1 MNMDYLKALLA
12 IDVCGCSLS
21 SVDPTT
27 VTLCLAFTVAVCCA
41 VRRFYGVAL
50 VVASLASC
58 DVARALLAPVYQ
70 GHATPYEGAARAA
83 WLAFGILPL
92 MIPPTVYLW
101 VGCGVKAPWLPAA
114 LTAAVGVA
122 YPALR
127 GPMLLDVIF
136 GLYAST
142 YILVAARSTVR
153 AFVARGMGQPDLM
166 LVTLSLTGLASIALV
181 RIYGCAGWGGVP
193 ITYCAGL
200 LAVAAQALAAEP
212 GPPPQGEQA
221 PREAAAS

>member
-1 MNMDYLKALLA
+1 MNYTHALLSFT
-12 IDVCGCSLS
+12 VCGCSLQS
-21 SVDPTT
+21 IEATYAA
-27 VTLCLAFTVAVCCA
+27 LCLAAMVAVCCA
-41 VRRFYGVAL
+41 VRRFYGVAAA
-50 VVASLASC
+50 VASLAAC
-58 DVARALLAPVYQ
+58 DALRAILAPLYQ

-83 WLAFGILPL
+83 WLTFGILPL

-114 LTAAVGVA
+114 LTAAVGLA
-122 YPALR
+122 YPTLR

-166 LVTLSLTGLASIALV
+166 LVTLSLTGLASIAIV
-181 RIYGCAGWGGVP
+181 RCFGAPGWGGVP
-193 ITYCAGL
+193 ITYSAGL
-200 LAVAAQALAAEP
+200 VAVGAQALGSAP
-212 GPPPQGEQA
+212 QPPPRGGQVPGEA
-221 PREAAAS
+221 SAA